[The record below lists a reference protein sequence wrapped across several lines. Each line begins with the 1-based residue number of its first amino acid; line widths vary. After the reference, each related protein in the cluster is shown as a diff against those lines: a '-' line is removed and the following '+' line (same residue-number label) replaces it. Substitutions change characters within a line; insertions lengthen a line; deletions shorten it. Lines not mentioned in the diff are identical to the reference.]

1 MSTIQGGGKR
11 RAVSPD
17 AAPGC
22 ACSAGFIRSGNPLA
36 LIFSQV
42 GTSMTRAF
50 AAIILCGLAMGVAA
64 FVIYRANSPRSPVQ
78 AAFYQD
84 LAQADAV
91 VDPAAAQ
98 SMISGYR
105 SNNGLGRVVI
115 DADLMRLASE
125 QARAMAARG
134 RMDQEV
140 GSPFQDRMRKAGL
153 GGSFA
158 VENVGA
164 GYHTLADAFSGWRDS
179 PPHRANMLNRG
190 VTRMGIAA
198 AYAPASKYKVFWA
211 LIFAG
216 SDGRRG

>member
-1 MSTIQGGGKR
+1 
-11 RAVSPD
+11 
-17 AAPGC
+17 
-22 ACSAGFIRSGNPLA
+22 
-36 LIFSQV
+36 
-42 GTSMTRAF
+42 MTRAF
-50 AAIILCGLAMGVAA
+50 AAIVLCGLAMGVAA
-64 FVIYRANSPRSPVQ
+64 FVIYRENSPRSPVQ

-84 LAQADAV
+84 LGQADAV

-134 RMDQEV
+134 RMHQEV
-140 GSPFQDRMRKAGL
+140 GSPFQDRLRKAGF

-158 VENVGA
+158 GRKRC
-164 GYHTLADAFSGWRDS
+164 YHTLADAFSGWRDS
-179 PPHRANMLNRG
+179 PPHRANMLNRS

-216 SDGRRG
+216 PDGRRG